1 VHPNPDKEPMRMARR
16 LVVEGDSMRPTLL
29 AGDRV
34 VAVGW
39 GRVQVGDL
47 VAVRDPRE
55 PARVLVKRVMGVDAA
70 GLHLRGDDEDHS
82 TDSRHFG
89 PVARSLLLGRVVYRY
104 APPDRAGPLRR
115 DGGAGRGS

>member
-1 VHPNPDKEPMRMARR
+1 MRMARR

-39 GRVQVGDL
+39 GRVRVGDL
-47 VAVRDPRE
+47 VAVRDPRQPE
-55 PARVLVKRVMGVDAA
+55 RVLVKRVVAVRASELDV
-70 GLHLRGDDEDHS
+70 RGDDPDHS

-89 PVARSLLLGRVVYRY
+89 PVPRKLVLGRVVYRY
-104 APPDRAGPLRR
+104 APPERAGRLRR
-115 DGGAGRGS
+115 GAGGGRGS